1 MGYRTKVVTLAMTV
15 CCMVYLSAGSVDFPF
30 LTLNDVYAF
39 GGVTRV
45 ATAKK
50 ELNAAVLLSCGD
62 FLGSYAVAHFDGG
75 RGMSTVFEAAG
86 VDFTICGKLWLNGNL
101 LALREQFINAHFHHR
116 QPRT

>member
-1 MGYRTKVVTLAMTV
+1 MGYASKFVTLAISV
-15 CCMVYLSAGSVDFPF
+15 CCMVYLSAESVVFPF

-50 ELNAAVLLSCGD
+50 ELNASVLLSCGD

-86 VDFTICGKLWLNGNL
+86 VDFTICGKFWLNGNL
-101 LALREQFINAHFHHR
+101 LGVREVFIAHYHNR